1 MRIRGGRTRDLCAWA
16 SWSFLS
22 TPRKPRL
29 GLASGHS
36 GTRHC
41 GHPCT
46 SRIWSSPACLAGR
59 RGEQGFVGI
68 QWMPARKGARS
79 ARARRALT
87 TTLCTKRVHVFAHD
101 KRGAF
106 LREIEV
112 RTQRPSADK
121 VCLCA
126 ANTRLRSRLCTRKSC
141 GCPCLRRLQ
150 IAHVVQNELGWLP
163 RRRGHAKRE
172 IVKQN
177 VLFLVL

>member
-1 MRIRGGRTRDLCAWA
+1 MLVLDIPLWGAWRPATAGRGTVG
-16 SWSFLS
+16 
-22 TPRKPRL
+22 TPARP
-29 GLASGHS
+29 ASGVHLHAWRGAGESRGSLAFS
-36 GTRHC
+36 GCRH
-41 GHPCT
+41 
-46 SRIWSSPACLAGR
+46 
-59 RGEQGFVGI
+59 
-68 QWMPARKGARS
+68 ARAPRS

-177 VLFLVL
+177 VLFLDLGFIKRTAENTTPS